1 MLWDCKECEICKEK
15 LQVSTAVDGSLRMV
29 NLDTDSAHC
38 TAHPEEITGWLNL
51 PQSNRDKIII
61 CTVERSENT
70 LFWKLQKAHMVYGPR
85 HNTDFRTIDEIII
98 G

>member
-1 MLWDCKECEICKEK
+1 MLVTQTKTKINR
-15 LQVSTAVDGSLRMV
+15 QVHILWTLWE
-29 NLDTDSAHC
+29 HC
-38 TAHPEEITGWLNL
+38 ML
-51 PQSNRDKIII
+51 
-61 CTVERSENT
+61 ERSENT